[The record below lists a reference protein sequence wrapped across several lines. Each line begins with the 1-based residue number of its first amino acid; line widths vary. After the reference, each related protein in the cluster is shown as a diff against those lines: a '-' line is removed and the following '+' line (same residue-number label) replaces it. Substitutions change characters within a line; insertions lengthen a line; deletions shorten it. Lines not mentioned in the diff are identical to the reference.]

1 MRKVALVGAGVS
13 KFGVRKAS
21 YRDLIWEAGKAC
33 FDSLPAVKP
42 KDIDGLVVG
51 SVMPERTAFQS
62 HISSMAAEAL
72 GIRPSSLSARTEHMC
87 ASGTVGIR
95 YAYAFIA
102 AGLADLVMVLGVE
115 KLNQPTGDEA
125 ILNMGTGV
133 DREWEAAF
141 GLTAP
146 PCFALAAQR
155 HMAEYGTTEEQLAR
169 VGVKNHTH
177 ASKNPNAHFNK
188 GATLDQV
195 LCSRMISS
203 PLRLFMCSPIT
214 DGAAAVILASEER
227 ARDLTDKPVWI
238 RGTGQ
243 ALDGFQLTSLHE
255 DYAHW
260 PALERA
266 AKSAYAM
273 AGVTPADVDLAEV
286 HDCFS
291 IAEMIAYEELGFCA
305 KGEAGPFVAAGR
317 SDYGGDVVVNPRGGL
332 IGCGHPLGATGVAQA
347 AEVFVQL
354 RDEAGARQVPDAA
367 IGLTHNNSG
376 MGEHVV
382 MIYGNGRRRE
392 PSETVAVL
400 GPGTDRPSDRA
411 GVRARRLPRAA
422 GRRQGGPRGRRGR
435 AHAGRRAARDRARR
449 RSHGRG
455 AGDRPDGVGGRA
467 RADRGAHRARRAGGL
482 RLRAGGAAG
491 VGPAQAGHVC
501 PAQGRGRRRRD
512 HRLGVVH
519 HLALGRLRR
528 GRPPG
533 ALSRRALAEPGPHH
547 PAGGRGAGP
556 ADGAG
561 DGRAHAGA
569 ARESR
574 QDPGALRRLAR
585 LHRAAAAGAC

>member
-1 MRKVALVGAGVS
+1 MEGAQMRRVAVVGAGVS

-42 KDIDGLVVG
+42 RDIEGLVVG

-72 GIRPSSLSARTEHMC
+72 GITPSVLSARTEHMC

-95 YAYAFIA
+95 YAFAFIA

-115 KLNQPTGDEA
+115 KLNQPGAEEA
-125 ILNMGTGV
+125 ILNMGAGV

-155 HMAEYGTTEEQLAR
+155 HMTQYGTTEEQLAM
-169 VGVKNHTH
+169 VGVKNHNH
-177 ASKNPNAHFNK
+177 AAKNPNAHFNK

-195 LCSRMISS
+195 LCSRVISS

-227 ARDLTDKPVWI
+227 ARTLTDKPVWI

-260 PALERA
+260 PAMKRA
-266 AKSAYAM
+266 AEAAYQM
-273 AGVTPADVDLAEV
+273 AGVRARDIDLAEV

-291 IAEMIAYEELGFCA
+291 IAELIAYEELGFCK
-305 KGEAGPFVAAGR
+305 KGEAGPFMAAGR

-354 RDEAGARQVPDAA
+354 RDEAGARQVPEAA
-367 IGLTHNNSG
+367 VGLTHNNSG

-382 MIYGNGRRRE
+382 MIYG
-392 PSETVAVL
+392 
-400 GPGTDRPSDRA
+400 
-411 GVRARRLPRAA
+411 
-422 GRRQGGPRGRRGR
+422 
-435 AHAGRRAARDRARR
+435 
-449 RSHGRG
+449 RS
-455 AGDRPDGVGGRA
+455 
-467 RADRGAHRARRAGGL
+467 
-482 RLRAGGAAG
+482 
-491 VGPAQAGHVC
+491 PA
-501 PAQGRGRRRRD
+501 
-512 HRLGVVH
+512 
-519 HLALGRLRR
+519 
-528 GRPPG
+528 
-533 ALSRRALAEPGPHH
+533 
-547 PAGGRGAGP
+547 
-556 ADGAG
+556 
-561 DGRAHAGA
+561 
-569 ARESR
+569 
-574 QDPGALRRLAR
+574 
-585 LHRAAAAGAC
+585 

>member
-1 MRKVALVGAGVS
+1 MRKVALLGAGVS

-33 FDSLPAVKP
+33 FDSAPAVKAAEL
-42 KDIDGLVVG
+42 DGLVVG

-62 HISSMAAEAL
+62 HISSLAAEAL
-72 GIRPSSLSARTEHMC
+72 GIRPRTLSARTEHMC

-115 KLNQPTGDEA
+115 KLNQPTGEEA

-146 PCFALAAQR
+146 PCFALAAQA
-155 HMAEYGTTEEQLAR
+155 HMAMYGTTEGQLGM
-169 VGVKNHTH
+169 VGVKNHNH
-177 ASKNPNAHFNK
+177 AAKNPSAHFQK

-260 PALERA
+260 PALKRA
-266 AKSAYAM
+266 GESAYRM
-273 AGVTPADVDLAEV
+273 AGVGPTDVDVAEV

-291 IAEMIAYEELGFCA
+291 IAELIAYEELGFCA
-305 KGEAGPFVAAGR
+305 KGEAGAFVEAGR

-347 AEVFVQL
+347 AEIFVQL
-354 RDEAGARQVPDAA
+354 RGEAGARQVPEAA

-382 MIYGNGRRRE
+382 MVYGRD
-392 PSETVAVL
+392 AV
-400 GPGTDRPSDRA
+400 
-411 GVRARRLPRAA
+411 
-422 GRRQGGPRGRRGR
+422 
-435 AHAGRRAARDRARR
+435 
-449 RSHGRG
+449 
-455 AGDRPDGVGGRA
+455 
-467 RADRGAHRARRAGGL
+467 
-482 RLRAGGAAG
+482 
-491 VGPAQAGHVC
+491 
-501 PAQGRGRRRRD
+501 
-512 HRLGVVH
+512 
-519 HLALGRLRR
+519 
-528 GRPPG
+528 
-533 ALSRRALAEPGPHH
+533 
-547 PAGGRGAGP
+547 
-556 ADGAG
+556 
-561 DGRAHAGA
+561 
-569 ARESR
+569 
-574 QDPGALRRLAR
+574 
-585 LHRAAAAGAC
+585 

>member
-13 KFGVRKAS
+13 KFGVRKAG

-33 FDSLPAVKP
+33 FDSVAGVSP
-42 KDIDGLVVG
+42 KDVEGLVVG

-62 HISSMAAEAL
+62 HISSLAAEAL
-72 GIRPSSLSARTEHMC
+72 GIKPSALSARTEHMC

-115 KLNQPTGDEA
+115 KLNQPEGAEA
-125 ILNMGTGV
+125 ILNMGAGV

-155 HMAEYGTTEEQLAR
+155 HMAEYGTTEEQLGL
-169 VGVKNHTH
+169 VGVKNHNH
-177 ASKNPNAHFNK
+177 AARNPNAHFGK

-227 ARDLTDKPVWI
+227 ARTITDKPVFI

-260 PALERA
+260 PALKRA
-266 AKSAYAM
+266 AESAYRM
-273 AGVTPADVDLAEV
+273 AGVGASDIDVAEV

-291 IAEMIAYEELGFCA
+291 IAELIAYEELGFCK
-305 KGEAGPFVAAGR
+305 KGEAGAFVAAGR

-347 AEVFVQL
+347 AEIFAQL
-354 RDEAGARQVPDAA
+354 RDEAGPRQVPGAA
-367 IGLTHNNSG
+367 VALSHNNSG

-382 MIYGNGRRRE
+382 MIYG
-392 PSETVAVL
+392 
-400 GPGTDRPSDRA
+400 
-411 GVRARRLPRAA
+411 
-422 GRRQGGPRGRRGR
+422 
-435 AHAGRRAARDRARR
+435 RDA
-449 RSHGRG
+449 
-455 AGDRPDGVGGRA
+455 
-467 RADRGAHRARRAGGL
+467 
-482 RLRAGGAAG
+482 
-491 VGPAQAGHVC
+491 
-501 PAQGRGRRRRD
+501 
-512 HRLGVVH
+512 
-519 HLALGRLRR
+519 
-528 GRPPG
+528 
-533 ALSRRALAEPGPHH
+533 
-547 PAGGRGAGP
+547 
-556 ADGAG
+556 
-561 DGRAHAGA
+561 
-569 ARESR
+569 
-574 QDPGALRRLAR
+574 
-585 LHRAAAAGAC
+585 

>member
-33 FDSLPAVKP
+33 FDSIPAVRP
-42 KDIDGLVVG
+42 RDLDGLVVG

-62 HISSMAAEAL
+62 HVSSLAAEAL
-72 GIRPSSLSARTEHMC
+72 GIRPSTLSARTEHMC

-115 KLNQPTGDEA
+115 KLNQPTGEEA
-125 ILNMGTGV
+125 VLNMGAGV

-155 HMAEYGTTEEQLAR
+155 HMAAYGTTEEQLAR

-177 ASKNPNAHFNK
+177 ASKNPSAHFNK

-195 LCSRMISS
+195 LGSRMISS

-214 DGAAAVILASEER
+214 DGAAAVVLASEER
-227 ARDLTDKPVWI
+227 ARALTDRPVWI

-243 ALDGFQLTSLHE
+243 ALDGFQLTSLHA

-260 PALERA
+260 PALKRA
-266 AKSAYAM
+266 GGAAYRM
-273 AGVTPADVDLAEV
+273 AGVGPGDVDLAEV
-286 HDCFS
+286 HDCFA
-291 IAEMIAYEELGFCA
+291 IAELIAYEELGFCD

-354 RDEAGARQVPDAA
+354 RGEAGARQVPDAA
-367 IGLTHNNSG
+367 VGLTHNNSG

-382 MIYGNGRRRE
+382 MIYGTE
-392 PSETVAVL
+392 PA
-400 GPGTDRPSDRA
+400 
-411 GVRARRLPRAA
+411 
-422 GRRQGGPRGRRGR
+422 
-435 AHAGRRAARDRARR
+435 
-449 RSHGRG
+449 
-455 AGDRPDGVGGRA
+455 
-467 RADRGAHRARRAGGL
+467 
-482 RLRAGGAAG
+482 
-491 VGPAQAGHVC
+491 
-501 PAQGRGRRRRD
+501 
-512 HRLGVVH
+512 
-519 HLALGRLRR
+519 
-528 GRPPG
+528 
-533 ALSRRALAEPGPHH
+533 
-547 PAGGRGAGP
+547 
-556 ADGAG
+556 
-561 DGRAHAGA
+561 
-569 ARESR
+569 
-574 QDPGALRRLAR
+574 
-585 LHRAAAAGAC
+585 

>member
-1 MRKVALVGAGVS
+1 MRKVALVAAGVG

-33 FDSLPAVKP
+33 LDSAPAVKP
-42 KDIDGLVVG
+42 ADLDGLVVG

-62 HISSMAAEAL
+62 HISSLAAEAL
-72 GIRPSSLSARTEHMC
+72 GIRPRTLSARTEHMC

-115 KLNQPTGDEA
+115 KLNQPTGEEA

-146 PCFALAAQR
+146 PCFALAAQA
-155 HMAEYGTTEEQLAR
+155 HMAKYGTTEEQLGM
-169 VGVKNHTH
+169 VGVKNHNH
-177 ASKNPNAHFNK
+177 AAKNPSAHFQK

-214 DGAAAVILASEER
+214 DGAAAVIVAGEER

-260 PALERA
+260 PAMKRA
-266 AKSAYAM
+266 GESAYRM
-273 AGVTPADVDLAEV
+273 AGVRPTDVDVAEV

-291 IAEMIAYEELGFCA
+291 IAELIAYEELGFCG
-305 KGEAGPFVAAGR
+305 KGEAGGFAEAGR

-332 IGCGHPLGATGVAQA
+332 IGCGHPLGATGIAQA
-347 AEVFVQL
+347 AEIFAQL
-354 RDEAGARQVPDAA
+354 RGEAGARQVPEAA

-382 MIYGNGRRRE
+382 MVYGR
-392 PSETVAVL
+392 
-400 GPGTDRPSDRA
+400 D
-411 GVRARRLPRAA
+411 AA
-422 GRRQGGPRGRRGR
+422 
-435 AHAGRRAARDRARR
+435 
-449 RSHGRG
+449 
-455 AGDRPDGVGGRA
+455 
-467 RADRGAHRARRAGGL
+467 
-482 RLRAGGAAG
+482 
-491 VGPAQAGHVC
+491 
-501 PAQGRGRRRRD
+501 
-512 HRLGVVH
+512 
-519 HLALGRLRR
+519 
-528 GRPPG
+528 
-533 ALSRRALAEPGPHH
+533 
-547 PAGGRGAGP
+547 
-556 ADGAG
+556 
-561 DGRAHAGA
+561 
-569 ARESR
+569 
-574 QDPGALRRLAR
+574 
-585 LHRAAAAGAC
+585 

>member
-13 KFGVRKAS
+13 KFGVRRAS

-33 FDSLPAVKP
+33 FDSVAGIKP
-42 KDIDGLVVG
+42 RDVQGLVVG

-72 GIRPSSLSARTEHMC
+72 GIKPSALSARTEHMC

-115 KLNQPTGDEA
+115 KLNQPSSDEA

-155 HMAEYGTTEEQLAR
+155 HMAEYGTTEEQLGL

-177 ASKNPNAHFNK
+177 ASKNPNAHFGK
-188 GATLDQV
+188 GATREQV
-195 LCSRMISS
+195 LGARIIAS

-214 DGAAAVILASEER
+214 DGAAAVIVASEER
-227 ARDLTDKPVWI
+227 ARALTDRPVWI

-260 PALERA
+260 PALKRA
-266 AKSAYAM
+266 ADAAYTM
-273 AGVTPADVDLAEV
+273 AGVRPGDVDLAEV
-286 HDCFS
+286 HDCFA
-291 IAEMIAYEELGFCA
+291 IAEMIAYEELGFCK
-305 KGEAGPFVAAGR
+305 KGEAGAFVAAGR

-354 RDEAGARQVPDAA
+354 RGQAGPRQVADAT

-382 MIYGNGRRRE
+382 MIYGKE
-392 PSETVAVL
+392 PA
-400 GPGTDRPSDRA
+400 
-411 GVRARRLPRAA
+411 
-422 GRRQGGPRGRRGR
+422 
-435 AHAGRRAARDRARR
+435 
-449 RSHGRG
+449 
-455 AGDRPDGVGGRA
+455 
-467 RADRGAHRARRAGGL
+467 
-482 RLRAGGAAG
+482 
-491 VGPAQAGHVC
+491 
-501 PAQGRGRRRRD
+501 
-512 HRLGVVH
+512 
-519 HLALGRLRR
+519 
-528 GRPPG
+528 
-533 ALSRRALAEPGPHH
+533 
-547 PAGGRGAGP
+547 
-556 ADGAG
+556 
-561 DGRAHAGA
+561 
-569 ARESR
+569 
-574 QDPGALRRLAR
+574 
-585 LHRAAAAGAC
+585 

>member
-1 MRKVALVGAGVS
+1 MAAYRCRADAVEDPRSRLASRRTSRGRGPAVREEPMNRVALVGAGVS
-13 KFGVRKAS
+13 KFGVRKAT
-21 YRDLIWEAGKAC
+21 YRDLIWEAGKTC
-33 FDSLPAVKP
+33 FDSVPGLTPRDVE
-42 KDIDGLVVG
+42 GLVVG

-62 HISSMAAEAL
+62 HISSLAAEAL
-72 GIRPSSLSARTEHMC
+72 GIKPSALSARTEHMC

-155 HMAEYGTTEEQLAR
+155 HLADYGTTEEQLAL

-195 LCSRMISS
+195 LGSRMIAS

-227 ARDLTDKPVWI
+227 ARGLTDKPVWI

-255 DYAHW
+255 DYAQW
-260 PALERA
+260 PALRRA
-266 AKSAYAM
+266 AQAAYRM
-273 AGVTPADVDLAEV
+273 AGLAPREVDLAEV
-286 HDCFS
+286 HDCFA
-291 IAEMIAYEELGFCA
+291 IAELIAYEELGFCR
-305 KGEAGPFVAAGR
+305 KGEAGAFVADGR

-332 IGCGHPLGATGVAQA
+332 MGCGHPLGATGVAQA

-354 RDEAGARQVPDAA
+354 RGEAGARQVPDATV
-367 IGLTHNNSG
+367 GLTHNNSG

-382 MIYGNGRRRE
+382 MIYGRERR
-392 PSETVAVL
+392 
-400 GPGTDRPSDRA
+400 
-411 GVRARRLPRAA
+411 
-422 GRRQGGPRGRRGR
+422 
-435 AHAGRRAARDRARR
+435 
-449 RSHGRG
+449 
-455 AGDRPDGVGGRA
+455 
-467 RADRGAHRARRAGGL
+467 
-482 RLRAGGAAG
+482 
-491 VGPAQAGHVC
+491 
-501 PAQGRGRRRRD
+501 
-512 HRLGVVH
+512 
-519 HLALGRLRR
+519 
-528 GRPPG
+528 
-533 ALSRRALAEPGPHH
+533 
-547 PAGGRGAGP
+547 
-556 ADGAG
+556 
-561 DGRAHAGA
+561 
-569 ARESR
+569 
-574 QDPGALRRLAR
+574 
-585 LHRAAAAGAC
+585 

>member
-1 MRKVALVGAGVS
+1 MMTKVALVGAGVT

-33 FDSLPAVKP
+33 FDSIPVIKP
-42 KDIDGLVVG
+42 KDLDGLVVG

-62 HISSMAAEAL
+62 HISSLAAEAL
-72 GIRPSSLSARTEHMC
+72 GIRPSTLSARTEHMC

-155 HMAEYGTTEEQLAR
+155 HMAEYGTTEEQLAQ

-177 ASKNPNAHFNK
+177 ASRNPNAHFNK

-195 LCSRMISS
+195 LGSRMIST

-214 DGAAAVILASEER
+214 DGAAAVVLASEAR
-227 ARDLTDKPVWI
+227 ARTLTDRPVWI

-260 PALERA
+260 PALKRA
-266 AKSAYAM
+266 GESAYRM
-273 AGVTPADVDLAEV
+273 AGIAPRDVDLAEV
-286 HDCFS
+286 HDCFA
-291 IAEMIAYEELGFCA
+291 IAEMIAYEELGFCK

-317 SDYGGDVVVNPRGGL
+317 SDYGGDIVVNPRGGL

-347 AEVFVQL
+347 AEVFAQL
-354 RDEAGARQVPDAA
+354 RGEAGARQVAA
-367 IGLTHNNSG
+367 AAVGLTHNNSG

-382 MIYGNGRRRE
+382 MIYG
-392 PSETVAVL
+392 
-400 GPGTDRPSDRA
+400 TD
-411 GVRARRLPRAA
+411 
-422 GRRQGGPRGRRGR
+422 
-435 AHAGRRAARDRARR
+435 
-449 RSHGRG
+449 
-455 AGDRPDGVGGRA
+455 
-467 RADRGAHRARRAGGL
+467 
-482 RLRAGGAAG
+482 
-491 VGPAQAGHVC
+491 PA
-501 PAQGRGRRRRD
+501 
-512 HRLGVVH
+512 
-519 HLALGRLRR
+519 
-528 GRPPG
+528 
-533 ALSRRALAEPGPHH
+533 
-547 PAGGRGAGP
+547 
-556 ADGAG
+556 
-561 DGRAHAGA
+561 
-569 ARESR
+569 
-574 QDPGALRRLAR
+574 
-585 LHRAAAAGAC
+585 